1 MRTKIIATLLGKLL
15 GVYTLFMAA
24 PLIYAIVYR
33 EEVYAAFLQSALITG
48 TIGAALFA
56 YGSREDECRIGIR
69 EGFLIVSGAWIIT
82 SLLGA
87 LPYTLSGCVPTYLD
101 AVFETVSG
109 LTTTGASIITDVE
122 AMPES
127 ILLWRSI
134 THWLGGMGII
144 VLFLVFL
151 SEIGADAVNLFRAES
166 PGPTVDRV
174 LPRIR
179 QMATALWLLY
189 VAFTAI
195 QIILLYLAG
204 MNLFDAVN
212 HTFATMAT
220 GGFSTKNA
228 SIKNYDSLAI
238 ELIIVF
244 FMFLA
249 GGNFGLYYLAWRK
262 GLGRL
267 LRDIE
272 FKIYLGIVGGSTLAI
287 ALAVWLRSGLP
298 FGTSL
303 RDSLFTVV
311 SLMTTTGFVTAD
323 FDQWPPV
330 AKIILFLL
338 MFIGG
343 CAGSTAGGI
352 KVIRLIVLFK
362 DAARSLLRAVHP
374 KLVQAVK
381 VDGKAVHFDVLHTIL
396 RFFFLYIMI
405 FFVSVVLVSA
415 TGLAP
420 FDAMGAVAATLGN
433 VGPGFGAVGPTTTYA
448 DIHPFAEFVLILDM
462 LLGRLELFT
471 LLVLVHPEFWQPY
484 ILRHGLGLNI
494 KSPHS
499 RPPFSAC

>member
-1 MRTKIIATLLGKLL
+1 MRTQIIATLLGKLL
-15 GVYTLFMAA
+15 GVYTFCLAV
-24 PLIYAIVYR
+24 PLIYALCRQESVYT
-33 EEVYAAFLQSALITG
+33 AFALSVLITG
-48 TIGAALFA
+48 SLGAALFRV
-56 YGSREDECRIGIR
+56 GCLGGNIVGRIGIR
-69 EGFLIVSGAWIIT
+69 EGFLVVSGAWIIT

-87 LPYTLSGCVPTYLD
+87 LPYWLAGVVPTYLD
-101 AVFETVSG
+101 GVFETVSG
-109 LTTTGASIITDVE
+109 LTTTGASIIPDVE

-179 QMATALWLLY
+179 EMARNLWLLY

-195 QIILLYLAG
+195 QIVLLYLAG
-204 MNLFDAVN
+204 MNLFDSVN

-220 GGFSTKNA
+220 GGFSTKNT
-228 SIKNYDSLAI
+228 SIKYYDSLTI
-238 ELIIVF
+238 ELIITF

-267 LRDIE
+267 WRDSE
-272 FKIYLGIVGGSTLAI
+272 FKVYLGIVVGSTLVI
-287 ALAVWLRSGLP
+287 ALAVCLQSDLP

-330 AKIILFLL
+330 AKIILLFLML
-338 MFIGG
+338 LGA
-343 CAGSTAGGI
+343 CAGSTAGGL
-352 KVIRLIVLFK
+352 KVIRLIILMK
-362 DAARSLLRAVHP
+362 DAVRSLLRAVHP

-381 VDGKAVHFDVLHTIL
+381 VDGKPVHFDVLHTIL
-396 RFFFLYIMI
+396 RFFFLYVLV
-405 FFVSVVLVSA
+405 FVVSVIIVSA
-415 TGLAP
+415 TGLEP
-420 FDAMGAVAATLGN
+420 FDAMGGVAATLGN

-448 DIHPFAEFVLILDM
+448 DVHPVAKFVFILDM

-484 ILRHGLGLNI
+484 MTRRGLKFN
-494 KSPHS
+494 
-499 RPPFSAC
+499 